1 MASWTKLG
9 TNVSTVDKS
18 TNLAR
23 LLGGIIVIV
32 QSHYGLEIK
41 YIKIHILQSAWH
53 IVNAQ

>member
-23 LLGGIIVIV
+23 LLGVIIVIV

-53 IVNAQ
+53 VVNAQ